1 MTVSEIS
8 RVSLFTDRKPAIS
21 AFGCSHHVSCCTSLK
36 FFFLN
41 IKNNILNLKLISER
55 KRKFSTGDGE
65 GENLKKEKHK
75 KSSERKKVRRGG
87 EQTRRKDVRGD
98 SENVNQIS
106 GKHKELEKVTK
117 SHLNQ
122 SVSHSQVSVKGSIN
136 SSECV
141 SKSHA
146 TAEVEQ
152 SDIITSLSHKFGTTK
167 SGDSDSE
174 SSHIVG
180 LSHRN
185 EGTLKS
191 IEESDALYSGKS
203 GYRKV
208 TLAGK
213 NSTSGKIICSS
224 VEGTQSSVLS
234 PVTNSSSGADA
245 ASQGAVREKTA
256 AVHLEPLSRPKIIL
270 MQSDDDDDD
279 EDFINI
285 KADAEAGK
293 LFTQSFSSQNVQP
306 IYIVASLVGVYECYT
321 AWRNKTTP
329 E

>member
-1 MTVSEIS
+1 M
-8 RVSLFTDRKPAIS
+8 
-21 AFGCSHHVSCCTSLK
+21 
-36 FFFLN
+36 
-41 IKNNILNLKLISER
+41 
-55 KRKFSTGDGE
+55 
-65 GENLKKEKHK
+65 KKEKRK

-87 EQTRRKDVRGD
+87 EQTRGKDVRGD

-106 GKHKELEKVTK
+106 GKHKELEKDTK

-141 SKSHA
+141 GKLHA
-146 TAEVEQ
+146 TTEVEQ

-180 LSHRN
+180 LSHGN

-191 IEESDALYSGKS
+191 IEESDAIYSGKS

-208 TLAGK
+208 SLAGK
-213 NSTSGKIICSS
+213 NSTSSKIICSS
-224 VEGTQSSVLS
+224 VEGTCNVPQSSVLS

-306 IYIVASLVGVYECYT
+306 IYIVASVIGIYECYT
-321 AWRNKTTP
+321 AWRNRSIP